1 MLKNYVLIAL
11 RVVMKNKVFSLIN
24 VLGLST
30 GIACCILISLYIQ
43 DETSFERGFT
53 EYEKVFRINTTF
65 VKDGT
70 AETSPYT
77 SPPIAPGLADVLP
90 EVESYTRVMAPLNTE
105 INIVQ
110 HEDRSFFEKKA
121 FLVDSTFLDVFPY
134 ALTEGDP
141 ATALDAPAA
150 ALISQDLSKRI
161 FGGRSP
167 LDELLIIN
175 SGTASDT
182 FRVTG
187 VVAKPE
193 LPSHI
198 DADIF
203 MSMNSEG
210 WGRWVLQE
218 TTWANNNVVGGYLK
232 LRDPAAYKSV
242 EEKIAKILEAHAGE
256 ALRQFGRKKI
266 LNLQPLD
273 GIRLHSNMRDQ
284 EDSGNSILYVYM
296 IATIGIMIL
305 VLACINFMNLTT
317 AKSAQRASEVGIR
330 KSMGAQR
337 ANLVRQF
344 LGESV
349 VIVFIALV
357 VAAVMVVI
365 ALPTF
370 NSIMEKS
377 LAFTSRN
384 LPFIIAAGLLIAAA
398 TALLA
403 GSYPAFVL
411 SGMRPTQVM
420 KGKAGPPGSQWLRKG
435 LIVFQFMITITL
447 ISGIII
453 IRQQLSF
460 IQSKTL
466 GFDANALVMIPMRTA
481 QASAQYS
488 ELKNMFMNVNGVEM
502 VSATTSVPSTPLS
515 TDWLIFKEGRTSESA
530 TAHDILRIDAD
541 YFKVMEIPLIAGRD
555 FIVGQDNV
563 PGDTVSRQK
572 VIMNESSLRA
582 LDIPLSEAVGA
593 TVYFQPEDER
603 VPFTVIGVVKDFHQ
617 FSLHREIRPMMFIL
631 SGTRRYFPYI
641 AASVNMNNWPDIPV
655 KMKDIWDTWINTAP
669 FEIIF
674 VDENLKNQY
683 AAERRTS
690 TMLAI
695 CTVIAL
701 IISCLGLYGLSVYI
715 AERRTKEIGIR
726 KVVGATIPGIVGMLS
741 KDYVKLLAASFFL
754 SVPLGLYFSQ
764 RWLEAFAYRITP
776 GVGIFILSG
785 VIAFA
790 IAWLTISFESVRA
803 ARRNP
808 VDTLRSE

>member
-1 MLKNYVLIAL
+1 MLKNYFLIAL
-11 RVVMKNKVFSLIN
+11 RVVRKNKIFSLIN

-30 GIACCILISLYIQ
+30 GIACCILITLYIQ
-43 DETSFERGFT
+43 DELSFEKGFQD
-53 EYEKVFRINTTF
+53 YEKVFRINTTF
-65 VKDGT
+65 ITDGN

-77 SPPIAPGLADVLP
+77 SPPIAPGLADVLA

-105 INIVQ
+105 INIVT
-110 HEDRSFFEKKA
+110 HKDRSFFEKRA

-134 ALTEGDP
+134 KLTEGDA
-141 ATALDAPAA
+141 ATALNAPSST
-150 ALISQDLSKRI
+150 LISEDLAKRI
-161 FGGRSP
+161 FGNASA
-167 LDELLIIN
+167 LDELLVIN
-175 SGTASDT
+175 SGTATDT

-187 VVAKPE
+187 VVAKSE
-193 LPSHI
+193 LPSHL
-198 DADIF
+198 DADVF
-203 MSMNSEG
+203 MSMNSNG
-210 WGRWVLQE
+210 WGRWVLDE
-218 TTWANNNVVGGYLK
+218 TSWADNNVVGGYLK
-232 LRDPAAYKSV
+232 LRDPLAWRSV
-242 EEKIAKILEAHAGE
+242 EGKIPPVIDAHAGA

-266 LNLQPLD
+266 LTLQPLD
-273 GIRLHSNMRDQ
+273 EIRLHSTMKNQ
-284 EDSGNSILYVYM
+284 EDAGNSILYVYM

-337 ANLVRQF
+337 TNLVGQF

-349 VIVFIALV
+349 VIVVIALV
-357 VAAVMVVI
+357 VAALMVAL

-377 LAFTSRN
+377 LSFSSRN
-384 LPFIIAAGLLIAAA
+384 LPFIIGSGIAIAAA

-411 SGMRPTQVM
+411 SGMKPTQVM
-420 KGKAGPPGSQWLRKG
+420 KGKGGPAGSQLLRKG

-460 IQSKTL
+460 IQSKGL

-488 ELKNMFMNVNGVEM
+488 ELKNMYMNIDGVEM

-515 TDWLIFKEGRTSESA
+515 IDWLVFKEGWTAERA
-530 TAHDILRIDAD
+530 TAHDILRVDAD
-541 YFKVMEIPLIAGRD
+541 YFNVMEIPLIAGRD
-555 FIVGQDNV
+555 FIIGQDNV
-563 PGDTVSRQK
+563 PGDTVSRAK
-572 VIMNESSLRA
+572 VIVNESSLRA
-582 LDIPLSEAVGA
+582 LDIPLSDAIGA
-593 TVYFQPEDER
+593 TVYFQPEQER
-603 VPFTVIGVVKDFHQ
+603 IPFTVIGVVKDFHQ

-631 SGTRRYFPYI
+631 SGTRRFFPYI
-641 AASVNMNNWPDIPV
+641 AASINMAKWPEV
-655 KMKDIWDTWINTAP
+655 SAKMKDIWETWIHTAP
-669 FEIIF
+669 FESIF
-674 VDENLKNQY
+674 VNENLRHQY

-741 KDYVKLLAASFFL
+741 KDYVKLLAISFVL
-754 SVPLGLYFSQ
+754 SVPLGFYFSEK
-764 RWLEAFAYRITP
+764 WLEAFAYRITP
-776 GVGIFILSG
+776 GAGIFVLSG
-785 VIAFA
+785 LIAFT
-790 IAWLTISFESVRA
+790 IAWLTISFESVKA